1 MNLKK
6 LIVPPWEEGRLSKEL
21 LMSKRQELPSAS
33 CNMDDA
39 SADQDKQHPSDLE
52 NASGQIKHT
61 HKADHEE
68 NSTVVDVDSRGSDRR
83 NIYRGESNYSLESLR
98 LQSDGILEDLENNY
112 DRQLQDRKEKRF
124 SLSQRGW
131 FSGKHWQTLLLA
143 YQTMGVVYAGIGTCP
158 LYVFSAFTLHEPIE
172 EDYYSIFSIVFWT
185 FTLIS
190 LIKYGFIILRL
201 DDQGEGGTFAL
212 YSILCKHVNIC
223 RYGRTPKKTATLKTK
238 EGSVQDKTVRKME
251 SSKSIKVLLFA
262 VTMIGACMIIGDGI
276 LTPAISVL
284 SAVDGLRHASSALN
298 QSSIVII
305 TAVLLIALFLLQRF
319 GTSKVGFLF
328 SPIVVVWFITTA
340 MIGVYNVIV
349 HNPAIFKGLSPHYIF
364 TFFSRRGKEG
374 WRTLAG
380 TVLCIT
386 SSEAM
391 YADLGHFNRI
401 SMQIGFAFVAYPS
414 NILTYAGQ
422 AAYLTKHL
430 DNEGVFYNFIPEVV
444 FWPMF
449 VIATMAAIV
458 ASQCL
463 ISACFSLVKQSVA
476 LDLFPKVRLIHT
488 SENHEGQIYS
498 PEVNHFLMVLC
509 VLVVLGLRSVD
520 NLGHA
525 YGVAVIMVMFI
536 TTIFASLAMVVI
548 WNLWLPWVVLFLVVY
563 GSIEGVYI
571 SAVMSKIS
579 QGGWL
584 PFLVAIFIG
593 LIMYTW
599 VYGREK
605 HHAYERANLV
615 TLQDLGSLLDS
626 TNTSVKRV
634 PGLCIFYCD
643 FEDEIPPLMRHYL
656 RNIRSLHKIVIFTT
670 VTYCKIPKVPYDE
683 RFKFSN
689 CEGYPGLFRCTILY
703 GYAEERSFQWN
714 TFWEGMVDSLRLHLQ
729 FAIVESGPLT
739 TNHPLPRLSQENADA
754 IEQPTEIMSRND
766 QGSGPLKD
774 MASLEKALTER
785 PVLVIGRTRLVTTT
799 RGLSNWLRKVF
810 LDIIYR
816 FLYSNSTS
824 AAAALKLSVPPSNL
838 MEISM
843 LYEV

>member
-1 MNLKK
+1 MESSNQGRNAEGEAAAAAAANYMNATVLNME
-6 LIVPPWEEGRLSKEL
+6 IAYSAAGG
-21 LMSKRQELPSAS
+21 KRI
-33 CNMDDA
+33 
-39 SADQDKQHPSDLE
+39 H
-52 NASGQIKHT
+52 
-61 HKADHEE
+61 
-68 NSTVVDVDSRGSDRR
+68 
-83 NIYRGESNYSLESLR
+83 RGESNYSIESLH
-98 LQSDGILEDLENNY
+98 LQSDGILEDVESNY
-112 DRQLQDRKEKRF
+112 DRQLQQSKNNKFSWSQSGRF
-124 SLSQRGW
+124 N
-131 FSGKHWQTLLLA
+131 GKHWQTLVLA
-143 YQTMGVVYAGIGTCP
+143 YQTLGVVYAGIGTCP
-158 LYVFSAFTLHEPIE
+158 LYVFSAFTLDQPTE
-172 EDYYSIFSIVFWT
+172 EDYFSIFSIVFWT

-212 YSILCKHVNIC
+212 YSILCKHVNIA
-223 RYGRTPKKTATLKTK
+223 RYGRTPKKTTTLKTK
-238 EGSVQDKTVRKME
+238 EGSFQDKTIKLME
-251 SSKSIKVLLFA
+251 RSNRTQILLFA
-262 VTMIGACMIIGDGI
+262 LTMIGACMIIGDGI

-284 SAVDGLRHASSALN
+284 SAVDGLRHASSSLN
-298 QSSIVII
+298 QSAIVII

-328 SPIVVVWFITTA
+328 SPIVVAWFITTA
-340 MIGVYNVIV
+340 LVGAYNVAV
-349 HNPAIFKGLSPHYIF
+349 HNPTILKALSPHYIF
-364 TFFSRRGKEG
+364 TFFARRGIESWKA
-374 WRTLAG
+374 LAG

-391 YADLGHFNRI
+391 YADLGHFNRV
-401 SMQIGFAFVAYPS
+401 SMQVAFIFFAYPS
-414 NILTYAGQ
+414 NIITYAGQ

-430 DNEGVFYNFIPEVV
+430 DNEGVFYNFIPKPV

-449 VIATMAAIV
+449 AIATLAAIV

-476 LDLFPKVRLIHT
+476 LDLFPKVRLVHT

-498 PEVNHFLMVLC
+498 PEVNYFLMVLC
-509 VLVVLGLRSVD
+509 VIVVLGLRSVD

-536 TTIFASLAMVVI
+536 TTVFASVAMVVM
-548 WNLWLPWVVLFLVVY
+548 WNLWLPWVILFFVVY
-563 GSIEGVYI
+563 GTIEGVYI
-571 SAVMSKIS
+571 SAVMSKIV

-584 PFLVAIFIG
+584 PFLVAIFVG

-605 HHAYERANLV
+605 HHAYEKANMV
-615 TLQDLGSLLDS
+615 SVQDLGSLLNSS
-626 TNTSVKRV
+626 TASVKRV

-643 FEDEIPPLMRHYL
+643 FDDEIPPLMRHYL

-670 VTYCKIPKVPYDE
+670 VNYCKIPKVPYDE
-683 RFKFSN
+683 RFKFSS
-689 CEGYPGLFRCTILY
+689 CEGYPGLFRCTALY
-703 GYAEERSFQWN
+703 GYAEERTFVWS
-714 TFWEGMVDSLRLHLQ
+714 TFWEGMVDSLKLFLQ
-729 FAIVESGPLT
+729 FAIVESGPLAAEHL
-739 TNHPLPRLSQENADA
+739 NHQLGSEHVDA
-754 IEQPTEIMSRND
+754 TGQLMDPSNND
-766 QGSGPLKD
+766 DGSGPLKD

-785 PVLVIGRTRLVTTT
+785 PVLVIGRTRLVTTR

-824 AAAALKLSVPPSNL
+824 AAASLKLSVPPANL

>member
-1 MNLKK
+1 MESVDFKHWQGTQESPDNYGGSMKTDGDGESDATM
-6 LIVPPWEEGRLSKEL
+6 INMVDMSSAAPGGGRI
-21 LMSKRQELPSAS
+21 
-33 CNMDDA
+33 
-39 SADQDKQHPSDLE
+39 H
-52 NASGQIKHT
+52 
-61 HKADHEE
+61 
-68 NSTVVDVDSRGSDRR
+68 
-83 NIYRGESNYSLESLR
+83 RGESNYSIESLHEVE
-98 LQSDGILEDLENNY
+98 SNY
-112 DRQLQDRKEKRF
+112 ERQLRESKKNSFHTPQ
-124 SLSQRGW
+124 SGW
-131 FSGKHWQTLLLA
+131 FSTKHGQTLVLA

-158 LYVFSAFTLHEPIE
+158 LYVFSGFKLDQPTE
-172 EDYYSIFSIVFWT
+172 EDYLSIFSIVFWT

-212 YSILCKHVNIC
+212 YSILCKHMNIS
-223 RYGRTPKKTATLKTK
+223 RYGRTPNKTTTIKTK
-238 EGSVQDKTVRKME
+238 EGSIQDKTIRRLEGSNRIQIV
-251 SSKSIKVLLFA
+251 LFA
-262 VTMIGACMIIGDGI
+262 LTMIGACMIIGDGI

-284 SAVDGLRHASSALN
+284 SAVDGLRHASSSLN
-298 QSSIVII
+298 QSAIVII
-305 TAVLLIALFLLQRF
+305 TSVLLIALFLLQRF

-340 MIGVYNVIV
+340 MVGAYNVAV
-349 HNPAIFKGLSPHYIF
+349 HYPTIFKAVSPHYIVN
-364 TFFSRRGKEG
+364 FFARRGKEG
-374 WRTLAG
+374 WRALAG

-391 YADLGHFNRI
+391 YADLGHFNRA
-401 SMQIGFAFVAYPS
+401 SMQVAFVFFAYPS
-414 NILTYAGQ
+414 NIITYAGQ
-422 AAYLTKHL
+422 AAYLTQHP
-430 DNEGVFYNFIPEVV
+430 DNEGVFYNFIPKVV

-449 VIATMAAIV
+449 IIATMTAIV

-476 LDLFPKVRLIHT
+476 LDLFPKVRLVHT

-498 PEVNHFLMVLC
+498 PEVNYFLMVLC

-536 TTIFASLAMVVI
+536 TTMFASLAMVVM
-548 WNLWLPWVVLFLVVY
+548 WNLWLPWVILFLVTY

-571 SAVMSKIS
+571 SAVMSKIV

-584 PFLVAIFIG
+584 PFVVAIFIG

-605 HHAYERANLV
+605 HHAYEKANMV
-615 TLQDLGSLLDS
+615 SMHDLGSMLNS
-626 TNTSVKRV
+626 PNASVKRV

-643 FEDEIPPLMRHYL
+643 FDDEIPPLMRHYL
-656 RNIRSLHKIVIFTT
+656 RNVRSLHKIVIFTT
-670 VTYCKIPKVPYDE
+670 VCYCKIPKVPYDE

-689 CEGYPGLFRCTILY
+689 CDGYPGLFRCTVLY
-703 GYAEERSFQWN
+703 GYAEERSFVWS
-714 TFWEGMVDSLRLHLQ
+714 TFWEGMVDSLRLYLQ
-729 FAIVESGPLT
+729 FSIVELAPPATDQLF
-739 TNHPLPRLSQENADA
+739 HRLSSENADA
-754 IEQPTEIMSRND
+754 TEQSMDVSGINE

-774 MASLEKALTER
+774 MASLEKAITER
-785 PVLVIGRTRLVTTT
+785 PVLVIGRTRLITTK

-824 AAAALKLSVPPSNL
+824 AAASLKLSVPPSNL